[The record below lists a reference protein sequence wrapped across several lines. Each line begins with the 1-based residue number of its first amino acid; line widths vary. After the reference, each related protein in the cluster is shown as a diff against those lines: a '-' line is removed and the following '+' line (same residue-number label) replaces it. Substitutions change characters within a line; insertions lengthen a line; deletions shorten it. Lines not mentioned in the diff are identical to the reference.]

1 MKYDRIRT
9 GFFESRPNRFVAHV
23 KVGEK
28 TEVCHVKNTGR
39 CRELLLPGAKVFLQ
53 EADTP
58 GRKTKY
64 DLIAVEQKSGRI
76 VNLDSQIPNRVVGE
90 WLSEGNLF
98 SRMARIRPEKTYGDS
113 RFDFYVEDGERKAFL
128 EVKGVTLD
136 EGGIARFP
144 DAPTLRGLK
153 HMRELAACLEEGYE
167 AYLIFVVQ
175 MKGIRKMQANW
186 IRQPEFGEEL
196 ARIACAGVQVL
207 AFDCLVSPDEIRLDQ
222 QLAVDFD
229 RYEE

>member
-23 KVGEK
+23 KVGES

-39 CRELLLPGAKVFLQ
+39 CRELLIPGAKVFLQ

-76 VNLDSQIPNRVVGE
+76 INLDSQIPNRVVQE
-90 WLSEGNLF
+90 WLSGGYFFHEWPG
-98 SRMARIRPEKTYGDS
+98 SGQKRRIGIPALIFMWKMGS
-113 RFDFYVEDGERKAFL
+113 AGAFL

-136 EGGIARFP
+136 EGGTARFP
-144 DAPTLRGLK
+144 DAPTLRG
-153 HMRELAACLEEGYE
+153 G
-167 AYLIFVVQ
+167 
-175 MKGIRKMQANW
+175 
-186 IRQPEFGEEL
+186 
-196 ARIACAGVQVL
+196 
-207 AFDCLVSPDEIRLDQ
+207 
-222 QLAVDFD
+222 
-229 RYEE
+229 